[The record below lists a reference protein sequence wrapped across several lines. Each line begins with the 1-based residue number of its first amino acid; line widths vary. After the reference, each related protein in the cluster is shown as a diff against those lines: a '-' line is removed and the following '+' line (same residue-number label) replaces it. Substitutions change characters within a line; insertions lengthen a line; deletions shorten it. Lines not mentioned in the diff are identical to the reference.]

1 MSWIRRKLSQV
12 TNNNASSSNVV
23 SPTASQSPTTIRYD
37 VFKSHWSQVS
47 DIICTEQGNYV
58 KTNETLLKNL
68 KPVTQDDA
76 DAVRNLLEQMIY
88 LLVEEQTSGLQL
100 GPILEY
106 LVTNKLMNKLF
117 DWFERSGNLQKQ
129 IAMNQIKVYEVLISQ
144 AQHSLL
150 HHRQLVTP
158 MLKLL
163 SSCSDMNSEEVDSH
177 VVLLL
182 NLLCVWISRDP
193 TLLEVFFGSSDDQG
207 ATNFLIFSLLISFI
221 HREGSIGQQARDALL
236 LCITMSS
243 ENERIANYI
252 IKTDFCPVLATGL
265 SGLYSSLP
273 RQIDVRA
280 EEWHYLRKQDWSQV
294 PALVN
299 FMNSFEFCN
308 SVIEVARG
316 VVSENLLNYIYNGFL
331 VSVFGPALHK
341 PSASEVIVTTA
352 YLNLFLQSVTAPE
365 LMQCFLKFLLCHRH
379 DNSLIINTLIQRIG
393 SNSRLAAVSLSLF
406 RTLLDL
412 DCEDLMLHL
421 VFRYLIPCQH
431 ILASQHRSICDV
443 DMYSASAHRF
453 INLTPS
459 CYSLQDDKTSL
470 SIKSTESAS
479 VANKIVNGVAAS
491 ETGTKE
497 RSNSQVSAGSNNSNH
512 SDQSEAI
519 TSPTTMAEFG
529 PDHDSQMTLHTSY
542 MDYLESAN
550 AAITSCRES
559 CENWSEPYD
568 GKNPPTDAVTEV
580 KGLTGNISA
589 GILHDSALSLLTID
603 DKDDRK
609 MHAESDPSP
618 MRYQK
623 LQGPNGSP
631 ALHALNATYQALNA
645 TAQVLNIKK
654 LSSLPM
660 HGDNTQEFK
669 QIYSLSEKPEQEVD
683 VFEDKQKD
691 QDSGVPI
698 NGAVE
703 DSDLKEEENNCQT
716 VINTEQIAMNSKDR
730 PNVANKSE
738 DIVKTVDVLSIDEK
752 TDSAFGDDEQKDY
765 ENDNKITSSVDEFF
779 RGLMESVPKNARDR
793 IEGKVSSPTEETAK
807 GFSVEDESFAVD
819 RLDST
824 TSDEADVENRHAS
837 INSEDSSYEKSLED
851 HEEDWEDDSMS
862 INSSF
867 YEPDL
872 EYTPAEFSVPPLVP
886 RLKMHAMPY
895 TGPFLSTLFGK
906 LDQMPS
912 NSLYENLLLTGII
925 SRLSVY
931 PQPLIR
937 SFLLNTYV
945 VFHPAVRSLYQV
957 LTGVKNRIES
967 YAANVDDFAALLCRA
982 EKYLLARGSE
992 SNQPVEDNL
1001 VQDTPMPVPRV
1012 KTRNTALGEVF
1023 LRRKKRKPQT
1033 PKSSKLDTLV
1043 EKRGRAL
1050 QLTQKAGFEGQSM
1063 FYAVSNTRMFSASDK
1078 QNNDTRT
1085 KNVVFSCVILHEF
1098 LKELAAISQEHAV
1111 TCA

>member
-12 TNNNASSSNVV
+12 TNNNASTSSSV
-23 SPTASQSPTTIRYD
+23 SPTTPQSPTSIRFE
-37 VFKSHWSQVS
+37 VFKSHWLQVS
-47 DIICTEQGNYV
+47 DIICSEDGV
-58 KTNETLLKNL
+58 FIKTHSTLLKKP

-88 LLVEEQTSGLQL
+88 LLVEEQTAGLQL

-106 LVTNKLMNKLF
+106 LVTNKLMLKLF
-117 DWFERSGNLQKQ
+117 QWFERSGELQKQ

-150 HHRQLVTP
+150 HHRQLITP

-163 SSCSDMNSEEVDSH
+163 SSCSEMNSEEVDSH

-207 ATNFLIFSLLISFI
+207 ATNFLIFSLLIGFI

-236 LCITMSS
+236 LCITMSC
-243 ENERIANYI
+243 ENERIAEYI
-252 IKTDFCPVLATGL
+252 VKTDFCPVLATGL

-280 EEWHYLRKQDWSQV
+280 DEWHFLRKQDWSQV

-308 SVIEVARG
+308 SVIEVSCG

-365 LMQCFLKFLLCHRH
+365 LLQCFLKFLLCHRH

-453 INLTPS
+453 INLAPLCFNIQS
-459 CYSLQDDKTSL
+459 DKTSL
-470 SIKSTESAS
+470 NNELSESPSVINKSVKD
-479 VANKIVNGVAAS
+479 VAVADADS
-491 ETGTKE
+491 KE

-512 SDQSEAI
+512 SDQSEMI

-529 PDHDSQMTLHTSY
+529 PDHDSQMLLHTSY

-550 AAITSCRES
+550 SAIASCKEA
-559 CENWSEPYD
+559 CKNWSEPYD
-568 GKNPPTDAVTEV
+568 GKNPSTDSVTEV
-580 KGLTGNISA
+580 KGLTGSMSA
-589 GILHDSALSLLTID
+589 GLLHDKALSLLSINDEENHKT
-603 DKDDRK
+603 
-609 MHAESDPSP
+609 HAESDPFP
-618 MRYQK
+618 MQYQK
-623 LQGPNGSP
+623 LQGAERSP

-645 TAQVLNIKK
+645 TAQVLNIKR
-654 LSSLPM
+654 LSTLPMNGNAEELNHEINSLPEE
-660 HGDNTQEFK
+660 HKE
-669 QIYSLSEKPEQEVD
+669 QITDPDQNNSVD
-683 VFEDKQKD
+683 VF
-691 QDSGVPI
+691 
-698 NGAVE
+698 
-703 DSDLKEEENNCQT
+703 KEESDIPEKNGVENGVSVKDDVVLVNGVKNSGNVSEQT
-716 VINTEQIAMNSKDR
+716 N
-730 PNVANKSE
+730 
-738 DIVKTVDVLSIDEK
+738 DEK
-752 TDSAFGDDEQKDY
+752 NESAISDEATANSSFDNY
-765 ENDNKITSSVDEFF
+765 DPDNKEKDNKPSNAQTSSVDEFF
-779 RGLMESVPKNARDR
+779 RRLMDSVPKNARDR
-793 IEGKVSSPTEETAK
+793 IEGKVSSPTEDTGIE
-807 GFSVEDESFAVD
+807 FPIEDDSFAE
-819 RLDST
+819 RLNST
-824 TSDEADVENRHAS
+824 AS
-837 INSEDSSYEKSLED
+837 NEPDGTHRQASVNSEDSSYEKSLED
-851 HEEDWEDDSMS
+851 HDENWEDDSMS

-872 EYTPAEFSVPPLVP
+872 EYTPAEFSVAPLVP

-925 SRLSVY
+925 SRLSIY

-967 YAANVDDFAALLCRA
+967 YAANVENFDALLCRA
-982 EKYLLARGSE
+982 EKYLLARGNE
-992 SNQPVEDNL
+992 AVDTIEQNL

-1023 LRRKKRKPQT
+1023 LRRKRRKPLTQ
-1033 PKSSKLDTLV
+1033 KGSKLDTLV
-1043 EKRGRAL
+1043 EKQGRSL
-1050 QLTQKAGFEGQSM
+1050 QLTQKTGFEGQSM
-1063 FYAVSNTRMFSASDK
+1063 FYAVSNTKFFSALDK

-1085 KNVVFSCVILHEF
+1085 KNVVFACVILHEF